1 MEDFSLANLL
11 ALLVDLQFWSFVGGG
26 LVIWYVFSC
35 LLARAFFGSGQ
46 EPENAITKATFLSA
60 VITACV
66 TALAIWIILQSIL
79 ATIVILAILI
89 LLPLLIMLLINRID
103 SARQGV

>member
-66 TALAIWIILQSIL
+66 TALAMWIFLQSIL
-79 ATIVILAILI
+79 ATIVILALLI

>member
-103 SARQGV
+103 SAHLGV

>member
-46 EPENAITKATFLSA
+46 EPENAIAKATFLSA

-79 ATIVILAILI
+79 ATIVILALLI

>member
-79 ATIVILAILI
+79 ATIVILALLI

-103 SARQGV
+103 SARKGV

>member
-1 MEDFSLANLL
+1 
-11 ALLVDLQFWSFVGGG
+11 
-26 LVIWYVFSC
+26 VFSC

-79 ATIVILAILI
+79 ATIVILALLI

-103 SARQGV
+103 SARKGV